1 MASRLAFQTQ
11 LASIM
16 EVLANAAVAEIC
28 KLVDDDYAVVSLQMS
43 QCQRENKALKRKL
56 HLMELKMARGFA
68 ERRLRE
74 SAGGGGRAR
83 VHVGVSSDRFRSSSS
98 SGKIETESHSRCE
111 TRSEVAL
118 PVKRNKPVS
127 LKAIAQW
134 KQSCADRCVGL
145 QVNWR
150 EHLVEAG
157 SSGAAILSRRSRQPT
172 TTMSVRTPPCQ
183 PAPEDWRSVAP
194 LLSLTPSSGPSHT
207 APTPRSTPPPPLD
220 PLHAFSHTPADPQA
234 KPSEELCT
242 TISVHGGAPDTITP
256 AKDSTSNQPRQ
267 DGSDT
272 LASECSVLDLEA
284 FFTRWTPDSG
294 APPAAPPSC
303 SFSTEE
309 LLEEEEEEEVVLV
322 EEGHQ
327 PPRRRAGAASSQRSS
342 RIHTNHSPSPGTS
355 LSASP
360 RIQAPPP
367 QLTWSRAAAM
377 MRNAQTQSLQ
387 HGRHG
392 NRTAHRVLHSAQNSL
407 TTTANANA
415 GARMR
420 RLANF
425 HSFPPAGLPARGSD
439 GKGLGSDSS
448 GLGGVSARLG
458 GGTRRRNYACR
469 ACGKAFSGLSNLEAH
484 QRVHTGEKPFS
495 CSTCGKRFSE
505 AGNLKKH
512 QRVHTGDKPYG
523 CQRCGKRFAWVCSLR
538 THQQSGTGCGL
549 QGGGLGDLGHLD
561 Q

>member
-74 SAGGGGRAR
+74 SAAAAAAGGRAR

-98 SGKIETESHSRCE
+98 SS
-111 TRSEVAL
+111 
-118 PVKRNKPVS
+118 
-127 LKAIAQW
+127 
-134 KQSCADRCVGL
+134 
-145 QVNWR
+145 
-150 EHLVEAG
+150 
-157 SSGAAILSRRSRQPT
+157 
-172 TTMSVRTPPCQ
+172 
-183 PAPEDWRSVAP
+183 
-194 LLSLTPSSGPSHT
+194 T
-207 APTPRSTPPPPLD
+207 A
-220 PLHAFSHTPADPQA
+220 
-234 KPSEELCT
+234 SEELCT

-309 LLEEEEEEEVVLV
+309 LLEEEEEEEEVVLV

-392 NRTAHRVLHSAQNSL
+392 NRAAHRVLHSAQNSIP
-407 TTTANANA
+407 TTANANA
-415 GARMR
+415 GTRMR

-448 GLGGVSARLG
+448 GLGGVSTRLG

-523 CQRCGKRFAWVCSLR
+523 CQRCGKRFAWVCNLR
-538 THQQSGTGCGL
+538 THQQSGTGCGS
-549 QGGGLGDLGHLD
+549 GPVLGDPD
-561 Q
+561 QLEQ